1 MEFNFLG
8 EVIKLLS
15 CCIGVMAFNEEANI
29 RFVLE
34 SLLKQRLST
43 CKITEIV
50 VVASGCTDKTEK
62 IVGSIVKSNGLV
74 KLIVQETREGKASA
88 INLFLSRAK
97 GDVAII
103 ESGDTI
109 PEENT
114 IENLVQPF
122 HDPNVGM
129 TGAHPIPV
137 NSNGTFMGFTVNLFW
152 RLHHELALN
161 HPKLGEL
168 IAFRN
173 IVREIPNDSAVDE
186 ASIEAIITNAGY
198 RIHYAKDAIVRNKGA
213 ETIRDFLK
221 QRRRIMVG
229 HKHLQMAQGYMVS
242 TMKIRNLLGLFNR
255 LLKDTSWNLKTV
267 FWTCGAVFFEFLG
280 RLLGDYD
287 YYIKK
292 KNPFAWDIAKSTKNL
307 KNDPTHS

>member
-1 MEFNFLG
+1 
-8 EVIKLLS
+8 
-15 CCIGVMAFNEEANI
+15 MAFNEEANI
-29 RFVLE
+29 RFLLE
-34 SLLKQRLST
+34 SLLNQRLYT
-43 CKITEIV
+43 CKIAKII

-62 IVGSIVKSNGLV
+62 IVKSIAAGSNNLV
-74 KLIVQETREGKASA
+74 ELVVQEGREGKASA

-114 IENLVQPF
+114 IENLVRPF
-122 HDPNVGM
+122 HDLNVGM

-137 NSNGTFMGFTVNLFW
+137 NSNGTFMGFTVHLFW

-173 IVREIPNDSAVDE
+173 IVCEIPKNTAVDE
-186 ASIEAIITNAGY
+186 ASIEAIITEAGY
-198 RIHYAKDAIVRNKGA
+198 RIHYAKDAIVHNKGA

-229 HKHLQMAQGYMVS
+229 HKHLQVTRDYTVS
-242 TMKIRNLLGLFNR
+242 TMKIRNLFGLFNHLQR
-255 LLKDTSWNLKTV
+255 DEPWNFRAV
-267 FWTCGAVFFEFLG
+267 FWTCGALFLEFFG

-292 KNPFAWDIAKSTKNL
+292 KNPFAWDIAQSTKNL

>member
-1 MEFNFLG
+1 
-8 EVIKLLS
+8 
-15 CCIGVMAFNEEANI
+15 MAFNEEANI
-29 RFVLE
+29 RFLLE
-34 SLLKQRLST
+34 SLLNQRLYT
-43 CKITEIV
+43 CEIAKII

-62 IVGSIVKSNGLV
+62 IVESIADGSNNLV
-74 KLIVQETREGKASA
+74 ELVVQERREGKASA

-114 IENLVQPF
+114 IENLVRPF
-122 HDPNVGM
+122 HDLNVGM

-137 NSNGTFMGFTVNLFW
+137 NSNGTFMAFTVRLFW

-173 IVREIPNDSAVDE
+173 IVREIPKNTAVDE
-186 ASIEAIITNAGY
+186 ASIEAIITEAGY
-198 RIHYAKDAIVRNKGA
+198 RIHYVKDAIVHNKGA
-213 ETIRDFLK
+213 ETITDFLK

-229 HKHLQMAQGYMVS
+229 HKHLQMTRDYTVS
-242 TMKIRNLLGLFNR
+242 TMKIGNLFGLFNR
-255 LLKDTSWNLKTV
+255 LLRDEPWNFRSV
-267 FWTCGAVFFEFLG
+267 FWTCGALFLEFFG

-292 KNPFAWDIAKSTKNL
+292 KNPFAWDIAQSTKNL
-307 KNDPTHS
+307 KNDPTLP